1 MGKSY
6 KIILAVLLVLLAALV
21 FLEANQK
28 DPLNWFPSYST
39 KDKIPLGTYVFFESL
54 NEKLKVE
61 EVNIPPFEFLKDSTS
76 KGTYFFLNG
85 SVGIDKTETNRLLNW
100 VQKGNTAIISA
111 NGISLALL
119 DTLQITTNSK
129 IRTNG
134 LDNFPAFNFTNPN
147 LKSEYYY
154 EFDHDQ
160 PLSYFDS
167 LNGTQQKVLGF
178 GKLKDDSKKPKDS
191 LANFIESK
199 FGNGKFLLHTSPQ
212 AFSNY
217 FMLKDKNF
225 EYAEKFLAYID
236 VNSTIYWDN
245 HYKNGKTINTSPL
258 YILLG
263 NKYLKWAY
271 YFVLIAAV
279 LFVFFEGKRKQKPIK
294 IVNPLRNQT
303 YDYTRTI
310 AGMYLDNKE
319 YRTIYNKMTLQFFD
333 YLKKELKVD
342 VEKQKNHQELLADRT
357 QNSSEEIKELFST
370 IKETQVKTSITK
382 KDIEK
387 LNRLI
392 IQFKKNK

>member
-1 MGKSY
+1 MS
-6 KIILAVLLVLLAALV
+6 
-21 FLEANQK
+21 
-28 DPLNWFPSYST
+28 
-39 KDKIPLGTYVFFESL
+39 
-54 NEKLKVE
+54 EKLQVE
-61 EVNIPPFEFLKDSTS
+61 EVNIPPFEFLQNSTT

-85 SVGIDKTETNRLLNW
+85 SVGIDATESKQLLKW
-100 VQKGNTAIISA
+100 VQKGNTAVISA
-111 NGISLALL
+111 NGISYALL

-134 LDNFPAFNFTNPN
+134 LNNYPEFNFTNSS
-147 LKSEYYY
+147 LKSENYY

-160 PLSYFDS
+160 PLFYFDS
-167 LNGTQQKVLGF
+167 LNGSEQKVLGF
-178 GKLKDDSKKPKDS
+178 GKLKDDTKEPKDS

-199 FGNGKFLLHTSPQ
+199 FGKGKFLLHTSPQ
-212 AFSNY
+212 VFSNY
-217 FMLKDKNF
+217 FMLKGENY
-225 EYAEKFLAYID
+225 EYAEKFLSYID
-236 VNSTIYWDN
+236 HTSTIYWDN
-245 HYKNGKTINTSPL
+245 HYKYGKTITTSPL

-319 YRTIYNKMTLQFFD
+319 YRTIYNKMTAQFFNF
-333 YLKKELKVD
+333 LNKELKVD
-342 VEKQKNHQELLADRT
+342 VEKQSNYQELLVDRT
-357 QNSSEEIKELFST
+357 QNSSEEIKELFSA
-370 IKETQVKTSITK
+370 IKETQEKTSISK